1 MKSYFKRVNQL
12 STLLN
17 HQASRRFNLKRFVL
31 NSKVRGHSTKKI
43 LAFISLALLAKA
55 GFTQTISKSFFG
67 QNAWMP
73 DTIGDVNHCQEPPCI
88 LYGQLHK
95 MWGDIKASGSGV
107 IRFGGIAPD
116 RNMPTNYQYIKMI
129 DAVRANG
136 MEPII
141 QVPFH
146 MNRYSAAQAAE
157 IVRFL
162 NITNGKGVKYFII
175 GNEPDLEYKY
185 TTAAQ
190 VAVYFKAFATAMK
203 AVDPSIMT
211 VGPEVAWYNTN
222 IINGLTS
229 AGGTDDITGKD
240 ANGHYYL
247 DIITFHTYPF
257 NGTQSR
263 QDVIGKL
270 TSAGAFESNLTD
282 LNARLATCN
291 TFHSRSGAAV
301 LKVAVTE
308 ANIAYVNAATDGGL
322 YGVGTNSFIGGQFWA
337 EMLGIAMK
345 RGVSFINLWSVS
357 EGNDIASNIGYIDGA
372 TKNKKPTYHHFKMLA
387 DNFKGIYCNGTNN
400 NPNVKTFGSKDG
412 NQIAVM
418 ILNQDQTADFNYTV
432 RLNNNAV
439 SGSNALKINIS
450 ANVDKEFSGTIAN
463 QSTSLLIFDNSG
475 NVVKKIEYKLNG
487 MADLNIPPVV
497 SLFAASV
504 ATGVQNANSDQS
516 LSVASA
522 YPNPSAGSFH
532 VKIKVDKNLSE
543 SVKMNI
549 INSNGKVVY
558 TSSPSVKNGFIDE
571 KVDMKI
577 GSLPPANGLY
587 TVQTTIGTS
596 IVNIRMVVDL

>member
-1 MKSYFKRVNQL
+1 M
-12 STLLN
+12 
-17 HQASRRFNLKRFVL
+17 
-31 NSKVRGHSTKKI
+31 KKI
-43 LAFISLALLAKA
+43 IAIITFSILTSL

-222 IINGLTS
+222 IINGLTTP
-229 AGGTDDITGKD
+229 GGADDITGKD

-257 NGTQSR
+257 NGTQTR
-263 QDVIGKL
+263 QDVITKL

-291 TFHSRSGAAV
+291 SFHNRSGAAL
-301 LKVAVTE
+301 LKAAVTE
-308 ANIAYVNAATDGGL
+308 ANVAYANAPTDGL
-322 YGVGTNSFIGGQFWA
+322 YGVGTNSFVGGQFWA

-345 RGVSFINLWSVS
+345 KGLSFVNLWSVT
-357 EGNDIASNIGYIDGA
+357 EGSDVASNIGFMDGA
-372 TKNKKPTYHHFKMLA
+372 TKNKKPTYYHFKMLA
-387 DNFKGIYCNGTNN
+387 DNFKGSYCNGTNN
-400 NPNVKTFGSKDG
+400 NANVKTFGSKDG

-418 ILNQDQTADFNYTV
+418 IMNQDQSSNFNYTV

-450 ANVDKEFSGTIAN
+450 ANVDKEFSGSIDN
-463 QSTSLLIFDNSG
+463 QSTTLLVFDNSG
-475 NVVKKIEYKLNG
+475 NLVKKVEYKLNG
-487 MADLNIPPVV
+487 MASINIAPVV
-497 SLFAASV
+497 TQFAATPALVTS
-504 ATGVQNANSDQS
+504 TTELANGE
-516 LSVASA
+516 LAALETKV
-522 YPNPSAGSFH
+522 YPNPSTGSFH
-532 VKIKVDKNLSE
+532 VKMNVANGVNEKITMDVVNAMGQVVY
-543 SVKMNI
+543 SVKPVVQNGY
-549 INSNGKVVY
+549 INE
-558 TSSPSVKNGFIDE
+558 T
-571 KVDMKI
+571 VDLNSTLASGLYIVQTKI
-577 GSLPPANGLY
+577 GD
-587 TVQTTIGTS
+587 TS
-596 IVNIRMVVDL
+596 FNTKMLITK